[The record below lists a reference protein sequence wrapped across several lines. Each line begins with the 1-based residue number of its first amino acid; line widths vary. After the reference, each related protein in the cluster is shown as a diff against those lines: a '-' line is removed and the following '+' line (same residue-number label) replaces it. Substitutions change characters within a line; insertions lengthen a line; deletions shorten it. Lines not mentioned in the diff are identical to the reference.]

1 MSDTCNA
8 SADDLRLLS
17 AARVEARSK
26 FDQNRFLS
34 PSSTEAEQ
42 KVLEAK
48 EVARIL
54 RQNVVQGEQVTGSKN
69 KEERYRAYIL
79 HTRLERHAVEQG
91 TFWLDC

>member
-1 MSDTCNA
+1 MSDSCNI
-8 SADDLRLLS
+8 SLGDLRVLS

-42 KVLEAK
+42 KVREAK

-54 RQNVVQGEQVTGSKN
+54 RQNVVQGEEVTGSN
-69 KEERYRAYIL
+69 TSDQRFRA
-79 HTRLERHAVEQG
+79 
-91 TFWLDC
+91 